1 MNKPMPQPIAQLQNI
16 IQQTEQTPPGHDR
29 DKAML
34 HLLQADRAL
43 RKVFD
48 YQGIHCCCHGGKNS

>member
-1 MNKPMPQPIAQLQNI
+1 MPQPIAQLQNI

-29 DKAML
+29 DKAIL

-43 RKVFD
+43 RVVFD
-48 YQGIHCCCHGGKNS
+48 YQGIHCCCHGVKHS